1 MSNVKEMAT
10 FSLQS
15 LIATVMLYRRRRS
28 EISQN
33 YKLQR

>member
-15 LIATVMLYRRRRS
+15 LIATVMLFSRRRS

-33 YKLQR
+33 YNQQR